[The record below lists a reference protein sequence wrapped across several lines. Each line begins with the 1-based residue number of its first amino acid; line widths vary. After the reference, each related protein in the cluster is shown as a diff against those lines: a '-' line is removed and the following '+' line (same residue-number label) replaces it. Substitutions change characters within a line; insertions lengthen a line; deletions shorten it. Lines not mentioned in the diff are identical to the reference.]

1 MGIIPAFSFKSSQYR
16 TDIILLPSP
25 HASDSLS
32 HSCLSTVGDVGC
44 LWWTEGWSVSSC
56 VVFKILLDQMKM
68 LRHKDENKMFFW
80 LVRDVVL
87 TGFRTWILYS
97 DSCPI
102 MWNNVEPMKVWNQF
116 SLINDFNIKYDKTR
130 GCDIVI
136 IIQYVGKWAWGQQK
150 TSGH

>member
-1 MGIIPAFSFKSSQYR
+1 MGIIPTFSFKSSQWR
-16 TDIILLPSP
+16 TDLILLPSP

-80 LVRDVVL
+80 LVSDVVL
-87 TGFRTWILYS
+87 TGFQDL
-97 DSCPI
+97 DSLL
-102 MWNNVEPMKVWNQF
+102 WLFVEPMKVWNQF

-130 GCDIVI
+130 GCDVII
-136 IIQYVGKWAWGQQK
+136 IIQYVGRWVWGKQK

>member
-1 MGIIPAFSFKSSQYR
+1 MGIIPTFSFKSSQYR
-16 TDIILLPSP
+16 TDLILLPPP

-56 VVFKILLDQMKM
+56 VKILLDQIKM

-87 TGFRTWILYS
+87 TGFQDL
-97 DSCPI
+97 DSLLGLF
-102 MWNNVEPMKVWNQF
+102 VEPMKVWNQF

-130 GCDIVI
+130 GCDVII
-136 IIQYVGKWAWGQQK
+136 IIQYVGRWVWGKQK

>member
-1 MGIIPAFSFKSSQYR
+1 MGIIPTFSFKSSQYR
-16 TDIILLPSP
+16 TDIILLPPP

-56 VVFKILLDQMKM
+56 VVFKILLDQIKM

-87 TGFRTWILYS
+87 TGFQDL
-97 DSCPI
+97 DSLLGLF
-102 MWNNVEPMKVWNQF
+102 VEPMKVWNQF

-130 GCDIVI
+130 GCDVII
-136 IIQYVGKWAWGQQK
+136 IIQYVGRWVWGKQK

>member
-1 MGIIPAFSFKSSQYR
+1 MGIIPTFCFKSSQWR

-87 TGFRTWILYS
+87 TGFQDL
-97 DSCPI
+97 DSLLGLF
-102 MWNNVEPMKVWNQF
+102 VEPMKVWNQF

-130 GCDIVI
+130 GCDVII
-136 IIQYVGKWAWGQQK
+136 IIQYVGRWVWGKQK

>member
-1 MGIIPAFSFKSSQYR
+1 
-16 TDIILLPSP
+16 
-25 HASDSLS
+25 
-32 HSCLSTVGDVGC
+32 
-44 LWWTEGWSVSSC
+44 
-56 VVFKILLDQMKM
+56 MKM

-87 TGFRTWILYS
+87 TGFQDL
-97 DSCPI
+97 DSLF
-102 MWNNVEPMKVWNQF
+102 WLFVEPMKVWNQF